1 MRVLEISKKYVDD
14 KKNEQWRKLSV
25 EGYPPEVRNNY
36 PRGGYFVFRISEGD
50 KNTSIIINEEQA
62 ALIVMR
68 LTYILNKFS
77 EEFSEV
83 FDEYREDTGKK
94 GDNEAEEDEK

>member
-1 MRVLEISKKYVDD
+1 MRVLEISRKFVDD

-36 PRGGYFVFRISEGD
+36 PRSGYFVFKISEGE
-50 KNTSIIINEEQA
+50 KNTSIIITEEQA

-68 LTYILNKFS
+68 LTHVLNKFS

-83 FDEYREDTGKK
+83 FDEYREDAKK
-94 GDNEAEEDEK
+94 ESEEEGEEK